1 MTTRIG
7 PTSLL
12 LALAALG
19 SVSCGPTGGAASP
32 AKPAAL
38 PGAPASVAVAA
49 HVPAALPAPTEPTE
63 PAVEPPVEASAPV
76 APASLR
82 FTITKGTRVLVFG
95 DSMVTSGLGVYLQE
109 RVAAR
114 GGKLFL
120 VSKGSSTTATWS
132 EGRELERLLSLTH
145 PDIVLV
151 VLASNELFVPNPRA
165 RDYAVRSIVQRIG
178 SRPCLWVGPAPWL
191 PEKGI
196 IGVVRDASAPC
207 RFFDSTSLTL
217 ERQADRI
224 DPTLQGGKAWADA
237 VWQDAF
243 AD

>member
-1 MTTRIG
+1 VTTLIG
-7 PTSLL
+7 PTSL
-12 LALAALG
+12 ALAALAA
-19 SVSCGPTGGAASP
+19 VSCGPTGGAALP
-32 AKPAAL
+32 AKAAAA
-38 PGAPASVAVAA
+38 PDAPASAAVPA
-49 HVPAALPAPTEPTE
+49 HVPAPLPAPTAPAEA
-63 PAVEPPVEASAPV
+63 AVEPPVEAPAAV
-76 APASLR
+76 APASPPR
-82 FTITKGTRVLVFG
+82 FTITRGTRVLVFG

-109 RVAAR
+109 RVVAR
-114 GGKLFL
+114 GGKLVL

-132 EGRELERLLSLTH
+132 EGRELDKLLALTH

-178 SRPCLWVGPAPWL
+178 SRPCLWIGPAPWL

-207 RFFDSTSLTL
+207 RFYDSTSLTL

-224 DPTLQGGKAWADA
+224 HPTLQGGKAWAEA